1 MTDETVADVLREVCD
16 DECWKMIDR
25 VEMPEMAQPEMGYE
39 DWVRPMK
46 LTGGRVC
53 LRVSDAAHDEEWFYT
68 MEGAGLYYN
77 PRAPFKSVGPPRSV
91 AFLKRDLD
99 SDVDVTPVLRA
110 DTPFAEGDDG

>member
-1 MTDETVADVLREVCD
+1 MSDETVADVLREVCD

-25 VEMPEMAQPEMGYE
+25 VEMPEMAQPEMDYE

-53 LRVSDAAHDEEWFYT
+53 LRVQRDTEPPVHLRWTPRGLQVHAPDVLAPKPPLAVAHYLKWAMD
-68 MEGAGLYYN
+68 
-77 PRAPFKSVGPPRSV
+77 SPPLSI
-91 AFLKRDLD
+91 
-99 SDVDVTPVLRA
+99 TPVLRA